1 MSQLLPTRTLRSVRD
16 NFKKRD
22 LPMQHRSL
30 AAPLVVML
38 CMLLSGCTTMLTS
51 RPLAPKV
58 SVDSVKAE
66 KISLTRQNLLFRLAV
81 SNPNRFDLPLQTLNF
96 IAAVDGMEL
105 AQGLSTERVTIP
117 ANGKAMLEV
126 RVSTSI
132 NKLLGQLLL
141 ATNQNR
147 NDIAYDVKG
156 FVKLSN
162 WPARIPFNMDGALQN
177 PALK

>member
-1 MSQLLPTRTLRSVRD
+1 MSRHLPSRTQRPVRD
-16 NFKKRD
+16 TFEKRD

-30 AAPLVVML
+30 TAPLVVL
-38 CMLLSGCTTMLTS
+38 FCLLLSACTTMLPS
-51 RPLAPKV
+51 RPLAPEV
-58 SVDSVKAE
+58 SVDSVKPE
-66 KISLTRQNLLFRLAV
+66 KIGLTRQNLLFRLAV
-81 SNPNRFDLPLQTLNF
+81 SNPNPFDLPLQALNF
-96 IAAVDGMEL
+96 MATVDGVEL

-126 RVSTSI
+126 HVSTSI

-147 NDIAYDVKG
+147 SDINYDVRG